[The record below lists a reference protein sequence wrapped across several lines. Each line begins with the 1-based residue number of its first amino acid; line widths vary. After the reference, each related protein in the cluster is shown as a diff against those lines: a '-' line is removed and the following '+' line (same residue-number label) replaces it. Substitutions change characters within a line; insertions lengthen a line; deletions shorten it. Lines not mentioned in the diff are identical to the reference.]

1 MALAETDKPMKIAI
15 IGGGFCGILT
25 AINLLRDREQR
36 LHIHIVNKE
45 YDVAAPSLKSRPAK
59 GGGLP

>member
-1 MALAETDKPMKIAI
+1 MGSI
-15 IGGGFCGILT
+15 
-25 AINLLRDREQR
+25 
-36 LHIHIVNKE
+36 IVNKE